1 MLCSASLLSSSLTSG
16 AGGGVSIATWV
27 EAVLVRPRESVQV
40 AFTVTCPGEAPA
52 VFKLA
57 VLPLPETEPPVAV
70 QLDTLTGTL
79 SGLLQSQLMLAAVPG
94 GTEAGL
100 AEQLIVG
107 GFLGGSLT
115 IKPAVHVAWLFCL
128 ALGSVTVAVAV

>member
-1 MLCSASLLSSSLTSG
+1 MLCRASLLSSSLTSG
-16 AGGGVSIATWV
+16 EGGGVSMVTWV
-27 EAVLVRPRESVQV
+27 EAELFRPRESVQV
-40 AFTVTCPGEAPA
+40 ALTVTGPGAAPA

-70 QLDTLTGTL
+70 QLDTLTCML
-79 SGLLQSQLMLAAVPG
+79 SGLLQSQLMLAAVPA

-100 AEQLIVG
+100 AEQLMVG

-115 IKPAVHVAWLFCL
+115 IKPVVHVAWLLRL